1 MFYLHEGSYMSRYQ
15 TAFKWFRQTIRWP
28 QGGEEC
34 SCLLI
39 LHIFRCS
46 QEAEGDWLGGLRS
59 LSLLFADDVLLL
71 ASLSDDLKEALER
84 FVADCEA
91 AGMKINTSNYK
102 AMLLSKKMVEWV
114 GNESLS

>member
-1 MFYLHEGSYMSRYQ
+1 M
-15 TAFKWFRQTIRWP
+15 
-28 QGGEEC
+28 
-34 SCLLI
+34 
-39 LHIFRCS
+39 
-46 QEAEGDWLGGLRS
+46 
-59 LSLLFADDVLLL
+59 SLLFADDVLLL
-71 ASLSDDLKEALER
+71 ASLNDDLKEALER